1 MCAVTC
7 GLVRLVVDWSDWS
20 SIGPIGRVGR
30 KGKTLGVTKF
40 PRARNL
46 QVLREMSAR

>member
-20 SIGPIGRVGR
+20 RWS
-30 KGKTLGVTKF
+30 KGEDSGSDEVPASSQLT
-40 PRARNL
+40 
-46 QVLREMSAR
+46 SAAGDER